1 MNDFY
6 FVAQKI
12 VNLEVDGSSSEYELL
27 LRSHQ
32 APGFPQKQYLE
43 MISNESAHK
52 DYMEIVLQVLPQ
64 ILKSNSDDIFSFNL
78 DQQELEYEATF
89 EMLEMLA
96 QIEPNIHARLW
107 IEITEL
113 PAQHRS
119 NPYASG
125 LNVEAFARLQE
136 MGYQVAFDDVGQGN
150 NSLGN
155 MFLITQYIK
164 RIKWSL
170 VHVRK
175 VLNKESLKLNLEL
188 LSIIAQN
195 RHLDLVVEGIEN
207 QDTVD
212 CLLKNQV
219 CLQQGYHFDKPHEIA
234 PIPLAIDEGKKILG

>member
-12 VNLEVDGSSSEYELL
+12 VNLEIDGSSSEYELL

-32 APGFPQKQYLE
+32 APGFPQTQYLK
-43 MISNESAHK
+43 MISDEKNHK

-64 ILKSNSDDIFSFNL
+64 ILKANLDDIFSFNL

-96 QIEPNIHARLW
+96 QIVPNVHARLW

-119 NPYASG
+119 KPYANG
-125 LNVEAFARLQE
+125 LNVEAFARLQD
-136 MGYQVAFDDVGQGN
+136 MGYQVAFDDFGQGN

-155 MFLITQYIK
+155 MLLIVQYVK

-170 VHVRK
+170 LHVRK
-175 VLNKESLKLNLEL
+175 LLNQDVLKLNLEL
-188 LSIIAQN
+188 LISITKN
-195 RHLDLVVEGIEN
+195 RHLDLVVEGVEN
-207 QDTVD
+207 QDIVD
-212 CLLKNQV
+212 CLLQKQV
-219 CLQQGYHFDKPHEIA
+219 CLQQGYHFEKPHEIA
-234 PIPLAIDEGKKILG
+234 PMPLVIDESKKILS